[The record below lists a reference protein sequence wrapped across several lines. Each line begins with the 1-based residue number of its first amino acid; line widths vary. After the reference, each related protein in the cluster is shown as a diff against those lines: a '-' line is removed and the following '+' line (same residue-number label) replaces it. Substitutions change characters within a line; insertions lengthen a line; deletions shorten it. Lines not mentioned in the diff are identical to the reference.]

1 MRYALNPQL
10 QIGETT
16 VSAIQF
22 DTHSRDDIPQLL
34 RGLQCLY
41 DDTKVRGSVLEQL
54 GTAVIA
60 NADPNTGRPGMPL
73 WSILVL
79 GALRLGLNCDYDRV
93 MELANEHRTLRQML
107 GHGAFD
113 EDKRY
118 GLQTIKDNVSKVTP
132 EILDRINVE
141 VVRQGHRLLGPE
153 DQVLLG
159 RCDSFVVETD
169 VDFPT
174 DVKLLVDAM
183 RKLLVACG
191 KADKTFAE
199 IRGWRQHTHLY
210 HGIRNLGHKAS
221 KLKKSTSKYPD
232 RIQEREEAI
241 RQAYGVLLNRCE
253 VLLERVRNTQKELQ
267 EQALPGTFG
276 LVQTIDQFLP
286 HAERQLDQI
295 QRRVIL
301 GEVIPHEEK
310 VFSIFEEHTEWIS
323 KGKAGIP
330 VELGLRVCV
339 LEDQMGFILHHKV
352 MEQQTDDKIAL
363 EMIEET
369 RARYP
374 QLRAC
379 SFDKGFYSPSNQEQL
394 LRLLD
399 QLTLPKKGKWSQA
412 DRERESKEDFIAARK
427 QHPAIESAIN
437 ALEIHGLDR
446 CPDHGIDG
454 FKRYVAWSIVS
465 RNLIK
470 IGAVLQHREREQLQ
484 REERRKRRLAA

>member
-1 MRYALNPQL
+1 MRHALNPQL
-10 QIGETT
+10 EIGETI

-34 RGLQCLY
+34 RGLQYLY
-41 DDTKVRGSVLEQL
+41 DDTEVRDTVLEQL

-60 NADPNTGRPGMPL
+60 TTDPTTGRPGMSL
-73 WSILVL
+73 WSVLVL
-79 GALRLGLNCDYDRV
+79 GVLRLGLNCDYDRV

-107 GHGAFD
+107 GHGLLD

-132 EILDRINVE
+132 EILEQINVN
-141 VVRQGHRLLGPE
+141 VVKQGHPLFGQK
-153 DQVLLG
+153 DQVLRG

-174 DVKLLVDAM
+174 DIKLLVDAM
-183 RKLLVACG
+183 RKLLAACG
-191 KADKTFAE
+191 KADKAFTD
-199 IRGWRQHTHLY
+199 ISGWRQHAHLY
-210 HGIRNLGHKAS
+210 YGIRNLGHKAS
-221 KLKKSTSKYPD
+221 KLKKSTSQNPN
-232 RIQEREEAI
+232 RVQEREEAI
-241 RQAYGVLLNRCE
+241 QKAYGTLLDRSH
-253 VLLERVRNTQKELQ
+253 VLLERVRNTQKELLA
-267 EQALPGTFG
+267 QASLEALG
-276 LVQTIDQFLP
+276 LIQTIDQFLP

-295 QRRVIL
+295 KRRVIL

-323 KGKAGIP
+323 KGKAGVP

-352 MEQQTDDKIAL
+352 MERQTDDKIAV

-369 RARYP
+369 QASYP

-379 SFDKGFYSPSNQEQL
+379 SFDKGFHSRDNQEKL
-394 LRLLD
+394 SSLLD
-399 QLTLPKKGKWSQA
+399 QLTLPKKGKWSKV
-412 DRERESKEDFIAARK
+412 DRERESTEDFIVARK

-437 ALEIHGLDR
+437 ALEVHGLDR

-470 IGAVLQHREREQLQ
+470 IGAVLQQRERERLQ